1 MYKYDDGHFFIRV
14 DYRFPTA
21 GNITR
26 LPVN

>member
-1 MYKYDDGHFFIRV
+1 MYKCDDDHFLIPV

-21 GNITR
+21 GYVTR